1 MPLAPGTH
9 LGAYEIIGPL
19 GSGGMGEIYRARDPR
34 LNRDVAIKVL
44 PEKSCADR
52 EAVARFQNEAQAA
65 SALNHPH
72 ILTIYEV
79 GSTPRDYIAMEFIDG
94 ETLRERVA
102 RVTEIGPTIDLLIQI
117 ADALARA
124 HEANIVHRDLK
135 PDNIMVT
142 ADGYAKI
149 LDFGLAKLG
158 LQPDT
163 SSAPTAAQTGAGH
176 FLGTIGYV
184 APEQINGEAASSR
197 SDIFSF
203 GCIVYEAISGRRA
216 FRGESAAQTLQQVIA
231 VDPLPLRNFK
241 PQTPADLQRIVSRC
255 LAKKPDDRYASAR
268 EIVADLR
275 RLRDKLRTTSARSLP
290 RLRQLTFEK

>member
-1 MPLAPGTH
+1 MSLAPGTRF
-9 LGAYEIIGPL
+9 GAYEIVAPI
-19 GSGGMGEIYRARDPR
+19 GSGGMGEVYRARDPR

-44 PEKSCADR
+44 PERSHSDR

-79 GSTPRDYIAMEFIDG
+79 GSAPRDYIAMEFIDG

-124 HEANIVHRDLK
+124 HEANIIHRDLK

-163 SSAPTAAQTGAGH
+163 SSAPTAAQTGAGR
-176 FLGTIGYV
+176 FMGTVGYI
-184 APEQINGEAASSR
+184 APEQINGDVATSR

-216 FRGESAAQTLQQVIA
+216 F
-231 VDPLPLRNFK
+231 
-241 PQTPADLQRIVSRC
+241 
-255 LAKKPDDRYASAR
+255 
-268 EIVADLR
+268 
-275 RLRDKLRTTSARSLP
+275 
-290 RLRQLTFEK
+290 